1 VSIVFGVSWNDS
13 KKDRVLISLLSLL
26 LLSTLITPRT
36 ADSLVQGAER
46 MISVIVCE
54 VPGAGSAPEEA
65 VRAAGG
71 TVGRHIEIIDGF
83 VAEVPES
90 SVASLEQLT
99 TVHSVS
105 VNAKVKLLSMVN
117 GFDGQV
123 DPGSMYNV
131 ANAVKARDSWNKGIT
146 GKGVDIALIDTGL
159 APVKGLTVQ
168 GKVVNGPDLSFE
180 SQSDALRYHDT
191 NGHGSHLAGII
202 AGRDDSVTSITG
214 RERGDPDSFLGI
226 APDAR
231 LINVKVANAVGGT
244 DVSQVLAA
252 IDWVVQNRNKDGMNI
267 RVLNLSFGTDG
278 SQDYRIDPLAYAAE
292 VAWRKGIVVVAAAGN
307 SGFGDAKL
315 NNPAY
320 DPYVLAVG
328 ASDPKNTPYDVSDD
342 TVPGWSSR
350 GDGVRNPDLVAP
362 GKSVVSLRV
371 QNSHIDL
378 VHSEGR
384 VNDRFFRG
392 SGTSQ
397 SAAVVSGAA
406 ALVLQQR
413 PGLTPDQVKKLLV
426 STAAPIPSADAQS
439 QGSGV
444 VDLRAALKAPTP
456 NYTQNWDRSNG
467 TGSLDAARGSQHLEY
482 EGQVLTGEQDIMGNA
497 WNGAGWSAASWN
509 GTSWS
514 GGEWNG
520 AGWSG
525 AGWSGAGWSG
535 AGWSGAGWSGAGWS
549 GAGWSGAGW
558 SGAGWSGAGWSGA
571 GWSGAGWSG
580 AGWSGAGWS
589 GAGWSGAGWSG
600 AGWSGAGWSGAG
612 WSGASWGG
620 DYDPNLRVRV

>member
-13 KKDRVLISLLSLL
+13 KKGRLLVGFLASLLMWTLVSPQSTQT
-26 LLSTLITPRT
+26 LSAAAGR
-36 ADSLVQGAER
+36 LV
-46 MISVIVCE
+46 SVIVRELPGSGSTPERE
-54 VPGAGSAPEEA
+54 V
-65 VRAAGG
+65 RRLGG
-71 TVGRHIEIIDGF
+71 TVGRHIKIIHSF
-83 VAEVPES
+83 EASVPSDRVDELATS
-90 SVASLEQLT
+90 PD
-99 TVHSVS
+99 VHSVTP
-105 VNAKVKLLSMVN
+105 NGKVHMLSLVN
-117 GFDGQV
+117 GFDGSV

-131 ANAVKARDSWNKGIT
+131 ANAIRGRDNWSKGYT
-146 GKGVDIALIDTGL
+146 GKGVDVALIDTGL
-159 APVKGLTVQ
+159 VPVNGLTVA

-180 SQSDALRYHDT
+180 SQSDPLRYEDT
-191 NGHGSHLAGII
+191 NGHGTHMGGII
-202 AGRDDSVTSITG
+202 AGKDDSVGVINGKTK
-214 RERGDPDSFLGI
+214 GDTDSFLGI

-252 IDWVVQNRNKDGMNI
+252 IDWVVQHRNQDGLNI
-267 RVLNLSFGTDG
+267 RVLNLSFGTD
-278 SQDYRIDPLAYAAE
+278 SPQDYRIDPLAYAAE
-292 VAWRKGIVVVAAAGN
+292 VAWRKGIVVVVAAGN
-307 SGFGDAKL
+307 SGFGDARL
-315 NNPAY
+315 NDPAY

-328 ASDPKNTPYDVSDD
+328 AADPHGTPYDVSDD
-342 TVPGWSSR
+342 TVPAWSSR
-350 GDGVRNPDLVAP
+350 GDGVRNPDVVAP
-362 GKSVVSLRV
+362 GKSVVSLRDP
-371 QNSHIDL
+371 NSNIDL
-378 VHSEGR
+378 THPEGK

-397 SAAVVSGAA
+397 AAAVVSGATA
-406 ALVLQQR
+406 QLLQAR
-413 PGLTPDQVKKLLV
+413 PGLTPDQVKKV
-426 STAAPIPSADAQS
+426 FTSTAMAMPSADAQA
-439 QGSGV
+439 QGAGEIDV
-444 VDLRAALKAPTP
+444 NAAIKAPTP
-456 NYTQNWDRSNG
+456 NYVQTWPASNG
-467 TGSLDAARGSQHLEY
+467 LGSLDAARGSLHVEY
-482 EGQVLTGEQDIMGNA
+482 NGVQLGGEQDIMGNA
-497 WNGAGWSAASWN
+497 WNGAGWSASSWN

-514 GGEWNG
+514 GGTWNG

-612 WSGASWGG
+612 WSGAGWE
-620 DYDPNLRVRV
+620 